1 MIGKIEKN
9 RIIRLKRQ
17 ANYLRSRAENDELTK
32 KQQTMARANA
42 DAISWAINQTI
53 VAIER
58 REKDYIRDKL
68 LDRIIRYFGKRKYY
82 KHKEQYDR
90 VEQNSR
96 DLMTADIMD
105 HEKTFE
111 GQAAVIERKAAE
123 KGL

>member
-53 VAIER
+53 VAIA
-58 REKDYIRDKL
+58 
-68 LDRIIRYFGKRKYY
+68 
-82 KHKEQYDR
+82 
-90 VEQNSR
+90 S
-96 DLMTADIMD
+96 
-105 HEKTFE
+105 
-111 GQAAVIERKAAE
+111 
-123 KGL
+123 